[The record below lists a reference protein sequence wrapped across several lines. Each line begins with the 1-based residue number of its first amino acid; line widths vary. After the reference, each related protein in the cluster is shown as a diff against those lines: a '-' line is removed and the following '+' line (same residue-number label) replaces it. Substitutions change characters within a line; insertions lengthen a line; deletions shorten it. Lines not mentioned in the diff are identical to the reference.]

1 VKNSS
6 GQDSSGVGSTVV
18 GDVDVS
24 STLHNI
30 RYQVVSLQFSGL
42 ENIWFPLQTF
52 GFVAAVPKKEAY
64 GEEIEL

>member
-6 GQDSSGVGSTVV
+6 GQDTSVVGSIVV
-18 GDVDVS
+18 SIVDVS

-52 GFVAAVPKKEAY
+52 GFVAAVPEKEAY
-64 GEEIEL
+64 EEEMEL